1 MVHSEYNAEPSYSS
15 TAAFYVCVWLTGK
28 LGAIHMHWY
37 KFVWRL
43 LGRQNSMKPRADS
56 HIRVWNCSDILGTN
70 TVPIVR
76 VLLFNTRWS
85 MLLLVCIF
93 TLQRVYLLSVWTQDG
108 MQAIAAGG
116 LCWLFIEPGP
126 FGWLVF
132 EDVWHVC
139 VMNIYRNCNIK
150 GKQI

>member
-1 MVHSEYNAEPSYSS
+1 MLSQVIRQQQHFMSASDWQESLELFICIDISLSWGFRGDKIQWS
-15 TAAFYVCVWLTGK
+15 LGQTATSGCGT
-28 LGAIHMHWY
+28 
-37 KFVWRL
+37 
-43 LGRQNSMKPRADS
+43 
-56 HIRVWNCSDILGTN
+56 CSDILGTN

-116 LCWLFIEPGP
+116 QCWLFIEPGP
-126 FGWLVF
+126 FVWLVF
-132 EDVWHVC
+132 EHVWHVC

-150 GKQI
+150 GK